1 MSEETYGEVWER
13 EQREGVPIRQ
23 ALSQAFHDY
32 RSLLLIWPLA
42 PLGMMTLPELT
53 LPFWVGVPIF
63 LSLLKIIEVQKSRSE
78 FNGMMM
84 LVRSM
89 RKEEAET

>member
-1 MSEETYGEVWER
+1 MAEETYGEVWER

-23 ALSQAFHDY
+23 AISLAFHDY
-32 RSLLLIWPLA
+32 RSLLLVWPLV
-42 PLGMMTLPELT
+42 PLGMMTMPELT

-63 LSLLKIIEVQKSRSE
+63 LSILKITEVRKRRSE
-78 FNGMMM
+78 FNGMMS

-89 RKEEAET
+89 RKEESE